1 MVALQHPL
9 AETYL
14 DMPPTELV
22 ECLFA
27 CPALSVKYVEVSCKT
42 NHQIHHFERILLRS
56 LRLLSL
62 AEQGRAATARTDG
75 LGKSTAQG
83 TSRVGK
89 WPVVGPLAD
98 ALGAGALL
106 DGVSSSFN
114 ALVSQ
119 TPECFGVRKQM

>member
-9 AETYL
+9 AEAYS

-62 AEQGRAATARTDG
+62 AEQGRAATAGTDG
-75 LGKSTAQG
+75 LGTAPDSVLQ
-83 TSRVGK
+83 RVVDRVL
-89 WPVVGPLAD
+89 PAH
-98 ALGAGALL
+98 GASQVANRS
-106 DGVSSSFN
+106 VWT
-114 ALVSQ
+114 LVH
-119 TPECFGVRKQM
+119 